1 MVLTAVGR
9 ERLIISD
16 IDSEMYLGQH
26 VLETEVKKGTLC
38 GLYIANLTLYLISW
52 LISTVYFFFSLNIYF
67 EVYPDDCVCREVID
81 DQRMFE

>member
-1 MVLTAVGR
+1 MMVLTAVGR

-38 GLYIANLTLYLISW
+38 GLYIANSTLYLICLMLRS
-52 LISTVYFFFSLNIYF
+52 
-67 EVYPDDCVCREVID
+67 DDTLS
-81 DQRMFE
+81 